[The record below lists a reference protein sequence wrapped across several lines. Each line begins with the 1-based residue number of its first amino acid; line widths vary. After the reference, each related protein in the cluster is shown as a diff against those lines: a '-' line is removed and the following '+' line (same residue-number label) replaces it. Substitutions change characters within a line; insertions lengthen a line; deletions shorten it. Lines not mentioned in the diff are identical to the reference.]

1 MFLES
6 FCDVLHN
13 DLNKLNP
20 GHVNKQIEKLD
31 AGKRAYGWLP
41 LMASSAGGQIGAW
54 FAESFCKRTLSE
66 ANDVCHE
73 WIRFSIQN
81 QHVGCVAYESRIHTT
96 LAWNLPKVER
106 STSQQNMFCVLLSI
120 GGHSGAK
127 LKPP

>member
-1 MFLES
+1 MRKGSWPKNRGQNRFPFIFGEMMFLES

-13 DLNKLNP
+13 DLSKLNP

-73 WIRFSIQN
+73 
-81 QHVGCVAYESRIHTT
+81 
-96 LAWNLPKVER
+96 
-106 STSQQNMFCVLLSI
+106 
-120 GGHSGAK
+120 
-127 LKPP
+127 